1 MLSKVFLPFLLL
13 LSMTSDLPLKIDF
26 GQSRD
31 GKNWRVINDGVM
43 GGLSQG
49 SAYLTE
55 EGVNFSGRISL
66 DNNGGFASLRSPYQN
81 MDLRSFKEVR
91 IRYRAKGLKLG
102 FRLELNR
109 AFYLSYYKK
118 DLKDSQGEW
127 ITQSIQ
133 LKDFQEYRLGRL
145 TGSTI
150 SSAELARIIRIGFIC
165 AEKEE
170 GDFEIEIDF
179 IEFS

>member
-1 MLSKVFLPFLLL
+1 MA
-13 LSMTSDLPLKIDF
+13 SDAPLKIDF

-31 GKNWRVINDGVM
+31 GRNWRVINDGVM

-55 EGVNFSGRISL
+55 DGLNFMGRISL
-66 DNNGGFASLRSPYQN
+66 DNNGGFASLRSPYRN

-91 IRYRAKGLKLG
+91 IRYRAQGLKLG

-109 AFYLSYYKK
+109 AFYLPYYKT
-118 DLKDSQGEW
+118 DLRVSEGEW
-127 ITQSIQ
+127 ITESF
-133 LKDFQEYRLGRL
+133 LLNDFREYRLGKQ
-145 TGSTI
+145 TGATI
-150 SSAELARIIRIGFIC
+150 SDSELARIIRIGFIC
-165 AEKEE
+165 AEKKE

-179 IEFS
+179 IEFQ

>member
-1 MLSKVFLPFLLL
+1 MIGIIFLLL
-13 LSMTSDLPLKIDF
+13 FSTSFDAPYKIDF
-26 GQSRD
+26 GQKLD
-31 GKNWRVINDGVM
+31 GRNWRVINDGVM

-55 EGVNFSGRISL
+55 EGLNFQGRISL

-81 MDLRSFKEVR
+81 FDLSSFKEVL

-109 AFYLSYYKK
+109 AFYLPYFKT
-118 DLKDSQGEW
+118 DLQTSEGEW
-127 ITQSIQ
+127 ITQMLP
-133 LKDFQEYRLGRL
+133 LKEFEEYRLGKQ
-145 TGSTI
+145 TGPTI
-150 SSAELARIIRIGFIC
+150 TNPELARIIRIGFVC
-165 AEKEE
+165 AEKKE

-179 IEFS
+179 IEFR

>member
-1 MLSKVFLPFLLL
+1 MLVKVFLPLFLFF
-13 LSMTSDLPLKIDF
+13 SVTTDAPYKINF
-26 GQSRD
+26 GQKLD
-31 GKNWRVINDGVM
+31 GRNWRVINDGVM

-55 EGVNFSGRISL
+55 AGLKFSGRISL

-81 MDLRSFKEVR
+81 MDLRAFKEVR

-109 AFYLSYYKK
+109 AFYLPYYKSNLRQS
-118 DLKDSQGEW
+118 DGEW
-127 ITQSIQ
+127 ITQVIP
-133 LKDFQEYRLGRL
+133 LIEFEEFRLGKQ
-145 TGSTI
+145 TGARI
-150 SSAELARIIRIGFIC
+150 SSSELARIIRIGFIC
-165 AEKEE
+165 AEKRE

-179 IEFS
+179 IEFR